1 MPTFTGTS
9 ANETIKPGSV
19 SPTVTASGAAAPS
32 DLADT
37 INGGGGNDFLDGGG
51 GDDIIDGGIGDDHVI
66 GGAGS
71 DIVTLGDGYN
81 SFTWA
86 TGDGNDR
93 VDGGAVG
100 SDDLIIDGGDE
111 AEKFD
116 FSAAAGRLKL
126 TRDVGAM
133 TMDAASMEFIS
144 IKTHA
149 GADTITVHDLAGLS
163 IVRVTIQLGETDPN
177 SSQEVGD
184 NGVDEVVAD
193 GDSGNDQLTISISES
208 SSGSFVSSAGV
219 NGLSHQLLVQ
229 GLESTDRFR
238 LNGLGGDDVLGAPV
252 FDPFFPKPPLSLGVT
267 LDGGD
272 GNDVLRGSIVADTLI
287 GGIGN
292 DTVRGNGGNDTATM
306 GAGTDVFTWNPTDGS
321 DKVDGEG
328 GTDTLVFNGITTSEH
343 LDIIA
348 VGARTQLTRDVE
360 SVAMDL
366 GTIERIEINA
376 LGGGDFISVGDLT
389 GTGVGLVKIDVGG
402 AGSFTAALTLD
413 GAATGSAITL
423 AIAGPIMTVNGLSA
437 VVQLLNMTENN
448 PLAVNALG
456 GNDSINLTGHGS
468 ATRTLSLDGGTGD
481 DLIFGT
487 EGIDTIVGGIGK
499 DTVDYSASGD
509 FVAVSLVSGRGFGG
523 TAEDDKLSEIENVT
537 GSAFGDIL
545 SGDVE
550 GNVLSGAGGN
560 DQIFGKEG
568 KDVLNGGTGTDRT
581 DGGFGD
587 DTHQVDSAADVVV
600 EGVGEGSADK
610 VLASVS
616 YALTAAMDVE
626 FLATVSAAATTAIN
640 LTGNALANTLTGNA
654 GANILDGGVGADQ
667 MTGGAGDDVFIVD
680 NAGDKAFE
688 SNVAGV
694 DTVKSSITYSLAG
707 QFIEKLILTGA
718 DAINGTGNSLANIIT
733 GNGAANLLNGGEG
746 ADTMAGGAGDDTFL
760 VDNVGDKAIEANVA
774 GIDTVKSSVSY
785 SLGGQFVENLV
796 LTGSGIIDGTGNSL
810 ANSLTGNSAANQLNG
825 QEGAD
830 TMAGGG
836 GNDIYFVDNAG
847 DKILESN
854 GAGTDTVR
862 SSVSFSLAGQ
872 FIEKLALTGSSAVN
886 GTGNSLANLLT
897 GNSAGNVLNGGEGND
912 ELGGG
917 SGNDTLVGGVGLDR
931 YVFDTGLNAA
941 SNVDTISGYSVA
953 DDRIMLS
960 RAVFTAIGSDGSLA
974 ASAFVAGTAAGDAD
988 DRILYDG
995 ASGKIFY
1002 DADGSGGGAA
1012 ILFAQVAAGAA
1023 LSNLDFEAFTP
1034 AG

>member
-1 MPTFTGTS
+1 M
-9 ANETIKPGSV
+9 A
-19 SPTVTASGAAAPS
+19 
-32 DLADT
+32 
-37 INGGGGNDFLDGGG
+37 
-51 GDDIIDGGIGDDHVI
+51 
-66 GGAGS
+66 
-71 DIVTLGDGYN
+71 
-81 SFTWA
+81 
-86 TGDGNDR
+86 
-93 VDGGAVG
+93 
-100 SDDLIIDGGDE
+100 
-111 AEKFD
+111 
-116 FSAAAGRLKL
+116 
-126 TRDVGAM
+126 
-133 TMDAASMEFIS
+133 
-144 IKTHA
+144 
-149 GADTITVHDLAGLS
+149 
-163 IVRVTIQLGETDPN
+163 
-177 SSQEVGD
+177 
-184 NGVDEVVAD
+184 
-193 GDSGNDQLTISISES
+193 
-208 SSGSFVSSAGV
+208 
-219 NGLSHQLLVQ
+219 
-229 GLESTDRFR
+229 
-238 LNGLGGDDVLGAPV
+238 
-252 FDPFFPKPPLSLGVT
+252 
-267 LDGGD
+267 
-272 GNDVLRGSIVADTLI
+272 
-287 GGIGN
+287 
-292 DTVRGNGGNDTATM
+292 
-306 GAGTDVFTWNPTDGS
+306 
-321 DKVDGEG
+321 
-328 GTDTLVFNGITTSEH
+328 
-343 LDIIA
+343 
-348 VGARTQLTRDVE
+348 
-360 SVAMDL
+360 
-366 GTIERIEINA
+366 
-376 LGGGDFISVGDLT
+376 
-389 GTGVGLVKIDVGG
+389 
-402 AGSFTAALTLD
+402 
-413 GAATGSAITL
+413 
-423 AIAGPIMTVNGLSA
+423 
-437 VVQLLNMTENN
+437 
-448 PLAVNALG
+448 
-456 GNDSINLTGHGS
+456 
-468 ATRTLSLDGGTGD
+468 
-481 DLIFGT
+481 
-487 EGIDTIVGGIGK
+487 
-499 DTVDYSASGD
+499 
-509 FVAVSLVSGRGFGG
+509 
-523 TAEDDKLSEIENVT
+523 
-537 GSAFGDIL
+537 
-545 SGDVE
+545 
-550 GNVLSGAGGN
+550 
-560 DQIFGKEG
+560 
-568 KDVLNGGTGTDRT
+568 
-581 DGGFGD
+581 
-587 DTHQVDSAADVVV
+587 
-600 EGVGEGSADK
+600 
-610 VLASVS
+610 
-616 YALTAAMDVE
+616 
-626 FLATVSAAATTAIN
+626 
-640 LTGNALANTLTGNA
+640 
-654 GANILDGGVGADQ
+654 
-667 MTGGAGDDVFIVD
+667 GGAGDDVFIVD